1 MSPPDTLVAT
11 RFPAMGGIAS
21 VTLDG
26 PAELLGYARCRLA
39 DLEQKWSRFR
49 PESEISR
56 LNERRNDP
64 IPVSQDTRLLVRCS
78 ATAWTETGGA
88 FDPSVLDSLVAWGYS
103 ADFTALDRP
112 VEPVPSPTAVGLSEV
127 RVDDSAGTVDLGG
140 AGFDPGGIGKGLAA
154 DLVATELVSEGADA
168 ALVDVA
174 GDLRVVAPPD
184 DDRWVVGLED
194 PCDPSADLVLMRL
207 AGGAIATSS
216 TRRRRWTTAQGRTV
230 HHLHDPRSGS
240 HASTALRGVSVL
252 AGEGWWAEALTKYIL
267 VGGVPASDVG
277 LLGASAIGRT
287 HDGAVVGTD
296 DLLDLRSEAA

>member
-112 VEPVPSPTAVGLSEV
+112 VEPVRSPTAV
-127 RVDDSAGTVDLGG
+127 DSAGTVDLGG

-194 PCDPSADLVLMRL
+194 PCDPSASSCVLR
-207 AGGAIATSS
+207 AAPSPPAAPGVADGRPRRHEPCTTS
-216 TRRRRWTTAQGRTV
+216 TI
-230 HHLHDPRSGS
+230 HDPAPTPRPRCAECPCSQV
-240 HASTALRGVSVL
+240 RG
-252 AGEGWWAEALTKYIL
+252 
-267 VGGVPASDVG
+267 GGP
-277 LLGASAIGRT
+277 R
-287 HDGAVVGTD
+287 
-296 DLLDLRSEAA
+296 R